1 MRNAHLSISLP
12 KEKKNKIEDIKKKW
26 DVSARFYIAHRIMAY
41 AEGLIEPNFEKP
53 SRPLP
58 YNMDFKISPNMKE
71 YIEVRA
77 KELGVSKSALIRAL
91 I

>member
-12 KEKKNKIEDIKKKW
+12 KEKINKIENIKKSW
-26 DVSARFYIAHRIMAY
+26 DVSARFYIAYRIMAY
-41 AEGLIEPNFEKP
+41 AEGLIEPNFEK
-53 SRPLP
+53 SSHPLP

>member
-1 MRNAHLSISLP
+1 MRNAHLSISVP
-12 KEKKNKIEDIKKKW
+12 KEKINKIEDIKNKW
-26 DVSARFYIAHRIMAY
+26 GVPAGFYMAYRIMAY
-41 AEGLIEPNFEKP
+41 AEGLIEPNFEK
-53 SRPLP
+53 SHPLP
-58 YNMDFKISPNMKE
+58 YHIDFKISPNMKE